1 MNKYVMSLF
10 LAVLI
15 SSFSQMLLKKSAM
28 IQYDSKIKEYFNVW
42 VISGY
47 TLMIV
52 STLLVILSY
61 RGVSYKNGPVIESL
75 GFIIVL
81 VLSKLLFNEEIT
93 FMKIIGNIIII
104 LGIIVFYI

>member
-1 MNKYVMSLF
+1 MSLF